1 MKRYRTNS
9 GKRAACQQS
18 VILSALPGDNAVFS
32 HQLGDESLNN
42 NTETEYFHKIPPL
55 HETDDGG
62 LVSDASLQKSG
73 FLSNY
78 GDEPLTGGE
87 DTVQHRYP
95 PETCYSSSGIDF
107 QEQEHVTSSKDW
119 RSPRSSLGR
128 PLGQE
133 NDNDSFHSNRY
144 KR

>member
-18 VILSALPGDNAVFS
+18 VILSALPGDKAGFS

-55 HETDDGG
+55 HEADDGG

-73 FLSNY
+73 FLSYY

-87 DTVQHRYP
+87 DIVQHRYP
-95 PETCYSSSGIDF
+95 PETCYSSSGINF
-107 QEQEHVTSSKDW
+107 QEQEHDW
-119 RSPRSSLGR
+119 CSPRSPLGR

-133 NDNDSFHSNRY
+133 NDNGCFHSNRY
-144 KR
+144 KRQ